1 MTRWTLERAVRH
13 SAARRARL
21 AAAALAVLAGTAFPA
36 AARAQADAAA
46 DTTTLPAL
54 ESWIAL
60 SAAPGREQDA
70 TAIIERAL
78 PGWQRDALG
87 NLVLRRGSGSPRRV
101 VACALDEP
109 GFVVSDVTAD
119 GYLRL
124 HDPAGLPRHP
134 LWTQFHEGQRII
146 VHTRHG
152 ELPGVIGVR
161 SVHLWRGRSPG
172 DGPATIEKLWV
183 DVGAKSRADV
193 QAMGIAMLDPVT
205 RDWPRWTYAD
215 LVAGPAAADRAGCAA
230 VAAASTA
237 APEHG
242 ETDYVISVQSAFR
255 WTGLGAAITALGGAD
270 TLVIAAGRGAPA
282 AAAGGSP
289 VIART
294 ETRTPFA
301 PLPGVQVGT
310 TIELAVRASYPR
322 TLVESVREGDLEQYV
337 AAIDRAAGLA
347 SRPPLVALD
356 VPAVRNA
363 EPRDSLAV
371 AAALL
376 RTLSDTYGVSGNEGL
391 VRDAV
396 RAALPEWAAANA
408 TIDTAGDLIVAAGPD
423 RDTTVFV
430 SHMDEVGF
438 AVTKIA
444 ADGTVSLARRGGFL
458 ESLWEGQTALAH
470 VDSGQTH
477 RTVRGIFVP
486 RDSARTGQPAEVTA
500 WFGVD
505 STALVAQGVT
515 VGTTVTSYKKASRL
529 GTTRF
534 SARSLDDRTGCTAQL
549 LAMRAINPAA
559 LTHKVIFAFS
569 VREETGLFGAA
580 ALAATWG
587 SSVKR
592 VHAIDTFVSSDSPI
606 ESDRFAD
613 SPLGAGAV
621 VRALDNSSATPPD
634 EVDRVVALARG
645 SRIPIQVGT
654 TNGGND
660 GSEFVRFGAVDVPLG
675 WPLRYSHSPAELI
688 DLRDV
693 VSLARIV
700 ERLAKAPEPGRHAAP
715 AAKPKAAPAPASAAP
730 KA

>member
-1 MTRWTLERAVRH
+1 MVRQIGL
-13 SAARRARL
+13 L
-21 AAAALAVLAGTAFPA
+21 AAAAFAAAP
-36 AARAQADAAA
+36 AARAQGAAPA
-46 DTTTLPAL
+46 DTTTLPAV

-60 SAAPGREQDA
+60 EAAPGREQDA

-87 NLVLRRGSGSPRRV
+87 NLVLRRGSGSPRRI

-109 GFVVSDVTAD
+109 GFVVSGITAD

-124 HDPAGLPRHP
+124 HDPAGVPRHR
-134 LWTQFHEGQRII
+134 LWVQFHEGQRII
-146 VHTRHG
+146 VHTRRG
-152 ELPGVIGVR
+152 AVPGVIGVR

-172 DGPATIEKLWV
+172 DQPATIERLWV
-183 DVGAKSRADV
+183 DVGARNRADV
-193 QAMGIAMLDPVT
+193 QALGIEMLDPVS

-215 LVAGPAAADRAGCAA
+215 LVAGPAAADRVGCAA
-230 VAAASTA
+230 VAAASTI

-255 WTGLGAAITALGGAD
+255 WTGLSAVVASLGGAD
-270 TLVIAAGRGAPA
+270 TLIIAAARGTPA

-289 VIART
+289 VIAQP

-301 PLPGVQVGT
+301 PLPGVQVGA
-310 TIELAVRASYPR
+310 TIELAVRAQYPH
-322 TLVESVREGDLEQYV
+322 TLVESVREGDVEQYA
-337 AAIDRAAGLA
+337 AAIARAAGIA
-347 SRPPLVALD
+347 SRPPLVELEL
-356 VPAVRNA
+356 PAVRDV
-363 EPRDSLAV
+363 EPRDSLAN

-376 RTLSDTYGVSGNEGL
+376 RRLSDTYGVSGNEGQ

-408 TIDTAGDLIVAAGPD
+408 TVDTAGDLIVAAGPD

-430 SHMDEVGF
+430 AHMDEVGY
-438 AVTKIA
+438 AITKIA

-458 ESLWEGQTALAH
+458 ESLWEGQTAIAH
-470 VDSGQTH
+470 VDTGQAH
-477 RTVRGIFVP
+477 IMVRGIFVP
-486 RDSARTGQPAEVTA
+486 RDSARTEQPTEVTA
-500 WFGVD
+500 WFGLD
-505 STALVAQGVT
+505 SAALAAKGVT
-515 VGTTVTSYKKASRL
+515 VGTTVTSYKRAARF
-529 GTTRF
+529 GVTRF

-549 LAMRAINPAA
+549 LAMRAINPAT

-587 SSVKR
+587 ASVRR
-592 VHAIDTFVSSDSPI
+592 VHAIDTFVSSDAPL

-621 VRALDNSSATPPD
+621 VRALDNSSATPPA
-634 EVDRVVALARG
+634 EVDRVVALARAA
-645 SRIPIQVGT
+645 RIPIQLGT

-660 GSEFVRFGAVDVPLG
+660 GSEFVRYGAVDVPIG
-675 WPLRYSHSPAELI
+675 WPLRYSHSPAEVI

-693 VSLARIV
+693 VSLARII
-700 ERLAKAPEPGRHAAP
+700 ERLARAPEPAHSAP
-715 AAKPKAAPAPASAAP
+715 AKPATKPAATPAP
-730 KA
+730 

>member
-1 MTRWTLERAVRH
+1 MTPWAATQLVRRLVRPC
-13 SAARRARL
+13 SLL
-21 AAAALAVLAGTAFPA
+21 AAAALAAAP
-36 AARAQADAAA
+36 AARAQGTVSA
-46 DTTTLPAL
+46 DTTTLPAV

-60 SAAPGREQDA
+60 DAAPGREQDA

-87 NLVLRRGSGSPRRV
+87 NLVLRRGSGSPRRI

-109 GFVVSDVTAD
+109 GFVVSGITAD

-124 HDPAGLPRHP
+124 HDPAGLPRHR
-134 LWTQFHEGQRII
+134 LWVQFHEGQRII
-146 VHTRHG
+146 VHTRRG
-152 ELPGVIGVR
+152 AVPGVIGVR
-161 SVHLWRGRSPG
+161 SVHLWRGASPG
-172 DGPATIEKLWV
+172 DQPATIERLWV
-183 DVGAKSRADV
+183 DVGAKNRADV
-193 QAMGIAMLDPVT
+193 QALGIEMLDPVS

-215 LVAGPAAADRAGCAA
+215 LVAGPAAASRAGCAA

-255 WTGLGAAITALGGAD
+255 WAGLGAAVASLGGAD
-270 TLVIAAGRGAPA
+270 TLIIASGAPVA
-282 AAAGGSP
+282 EPGGSP
-289 VIART
+289 VIAHT
-294 ETRTPFA
+294 ETRTLF
-301 PLPGVQVGT
+301 PGVPVGT
-310 TIELAVRASYPR
+310 TVFLAVRAMYPR
-322 TLVESVREGDLEQYV
+322 TLVESVREADVEQYA
-337 AAIDRAAGLA
+337 AAIARAAGIA

-356 VPAVRNA
+356 VPTVHDA
-363 EPRDSLAV
+363 EPRDSFAD
-371 AAALL
+371 AAAML
-376 RTLSDTYGVSGNEGL
+376 RRLSDTYGVSGHEGL

-396 RAALPEWAAANA
+396 GAALPEWAAANA
-408 TIDTAGDLIVAAGPD
+408 TVDTAGNLIIAAGPD

-430 SHMDEVGF
+430 AHMDEVGF

-444 ADGTVSLARRGGFL
+444 ADGTVSLEQRGGFL

-470 VDSGQTH
+470 VDTGQA
-477 RTVRGIFVP
+477 RIMVRGIFVP
-486 RDSARTGQPAEVTA
+486 RDSARTEQPAQVTA
-500 WFGVD
+500 WFGLD
-505 STALVAQGVT
+505 SAALVAKGVT
-515 VGTTVTSYKKASRL
+515 VGTTVTSYKRAARL

-549 LAMRAINPAA
+549 LAMRAINPAT

-587 SSVKR
+587 SSVRR
-592 VHAIDTFVSSDSPI
+592 VHAIDTFVSSDAPL

-621 VRALDNSSATPPD
+621 VRALDNSSATPPA
-634 EVDRVVALARG
+634 EVDRVVALARAA
-645 SRIPIQVGT
+645 RIPIQVGT

-660 GSEFVRFGAVDVPLG
+660 GSEFVRFGAVDVPIG

-693 VSLARIV
+693 VSLARVI
-700 ERLAKAPEPGRHAAP
+700 ERLARAPEPAPRAAP
-715 AAKPKAAPAPASAAP
+715 AQSATKPATKPAAAPAP
-730 KA
+730 